1 MKKRL
6 IFPLLSVITLV
17 LELLPWGAV
26 LYFGNPEGES
36 IRSTCSYFSLTP
48 YGYANFGPLLTALV
62 TCVLL
67 VLTILYAF
75 KNKNGLRRTITVL
88 AAVAVLLSLLPLLYG
103 LRFYSVVGGLISVA
117 LLLQLLLSLKKDA

>member
-6 IFPLLSVITLV
+6 VFPLLSVITLV

-36 IRSTCSYFSLTP
+36 IRSTYSYFNPIT
-48 YGYANFGPLLTALV
+48 YGYANVGPLLTALV

-67 VLTILYAF
+67 VLAIPYVF